1 MISTFLITSFLLLS
15 ASVEALSTALSN
27 WGGKDGAIIVVSHDK
42 SFCDSVGFNA
52 VGTVDNGELIIEER
66 DLNAN
71 DWKRYDMASQQLL
84 GADGLSQQEDAREL
98 TPEEKEE
105 EKRKRKRA
113 FNAPKR
119 IQKIE
124 QLIDENEKNMVQ
136 IDADM
141 MEVGNDVGK
150 LTDLSQEKEV
160 LDMKVAELMEEW
172 EELETLLEE
181 LRAQ

>member
-1 MISTFLITSFLLLS
+1 
-15 ASVEALSTALSN
+15 
-27 WGGKDGAIIVVSHDK
+27 
-42 SFCDSVGFNA
+42 VGFNT

-71 DWKRYDMASQQLL
+71 DWKRYDMASQQV
-84 GADGLSQQEDAREL
+84 GVDGLSLQEEEREL

-105 EKRKRKRA
+105 EKKKRKRA

-124 QLIDENEKNMVQ
+124 QLINENEEKMVK
-136 IDADM
+136 IDAKM

-150 LTDLSQEKEV
+150 LTDLSQDKEK

-181 LRAQ
+181 LSLD

>member
-1 MISTFLITSFLLLS
+1 M
-15 ASVEALSTALSN
+15 
-27 WGGKDGAIIVVSHDK
+27 
-42 SFCDSVGFNA
+42 GFNT

-71 DWKRYDMASQQLL
+71 DWKRYDMASQQV
-84 GADGLSQQEDAREL
+84 GVDGLSLQEEEREL

-105 EKRKRKRA
+105 EKKKRKRA

-124 QLIDENEKNMVQ
+124 QLINENEEKMVK
-136 IDADM
+136 IDAKM

-150 LTDLSQEKEV
+150 LTDLSQDKEK

-181 LRAQ
+181 LSLD